1 MIHIAKNLIE
11 SILQSGG
18 IKHIYREEEAFNKT
32 RPSPSAIILAAREK
46 LEPDHRKAAKF
57 ENAGRRFLRTKRFRR
72 ITPIEV
78 TIFDRDEE
86 KVDGWIRLLLSTL
99 PDGIDDGQGNYT
111 PVRPKEIEWIPDQKD
126 RAAATVFIE
135 FEWGIY
141 TDRELAKIE
150 RVYLD
155 NITVEAKSH
164 E

>member
-1 MIHIAKNLIE
+1 MIHTAKNLIE
-11 SILQSGG
+11 TILRTGG
-18 IKHIYREEEAFNKT
+18 IKQTFRDEDAFDRV
-32 RPSPSAIILAAREK
+32 RPSPSAIILTAREK

-86 KVDGWIRLLLSTL
+86 KVDDWIRLLLAEL

-111 PVRPKEIEWIPDQKD
+111 PLRPKEIEWIPDQKD

-141 TDRELAKIE
+141 TDRELGKIE
-150 RVYLD
+150 QVQVN
-155 NITVEAKSH
+155 NITVEETSP
-164 E
+164 